1 MKIGIKMVM
10 NVYDL
15 VANRFE
21 KALKEAAD
29 MLAGNGYKGAKE
41 ISEKILLGNVST
53 IRGEIL

>member
-1 MKIGIKMVM
+1 MVM

-29 MLAGNGYKGAKE
+29 MLADNGYKGAKE
-41 ISEKILLGNVST
+41 ISEKILLNLGH
-53 IRGEIL
+53 

>member
-1 MKIGIKMVM
+1 MVM

-29 MLAGNGYKGAKE
+29 MLAGNGYRGAKE
-41 ISEKILLGNVST
+41 ISEKILLNLGH
-53 IRGEIL
+53 